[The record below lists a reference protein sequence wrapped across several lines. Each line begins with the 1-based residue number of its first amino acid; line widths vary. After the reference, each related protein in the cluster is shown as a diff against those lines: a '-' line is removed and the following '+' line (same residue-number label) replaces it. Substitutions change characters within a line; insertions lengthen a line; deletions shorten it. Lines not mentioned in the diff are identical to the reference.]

1 MMFRGFV
8 CILFLCLLFVLIPFV
23 LLFGALSGLKGKEAG
38 RRFYRGFVR
47 RSLKVIAKISGAKLT
62 VTVAENFKD
71 GDSFLFAGNHQ
82 SYFDIVL
89 AYSFLPEPTYFVV
102 KDEFKK
108 IPVLGFF
115 AKRIGCLFIDR
126 EDPRK
131 AMSTIV
137 EATEIL
143 KEKRGSVFIYPEGT
157 RSKDGQVHEFHSG
170 SFRAAIK
177 SDTPII
183 PVAAKG
189 TRDVWEEHPA
199 RLCAAPVRISF
210 LSPVLPGDLSPDEKK
225 HIGEHV
231 RLMIEEARG

>member
-1 MMFRGFV
+1 MLRGFV
-8 CILFLCLLFVLIPFV
+8 CTLFLCLLFIMIPFV
-23 LLFGALSGLKGKEAG
+23 MLIGALSGIKSKEAG

-47 RSLKVIAKISGAKLT
+47 WALRLIAKISGAKLT
-62 VTVAENFKD
+62 VTGAENFKD

-89 AYSFLPEPTYFVV
+89 AYRFLPEPTYFVV
-102 KDEFKK
+102 KEEFKK

-131 AMSTIV
+131 AMTTIA

-143 KEKRGSVFIYPEGT
+143 KEKKGSVFIYPEGT
-157 RSKDGQVHEFHSG
+157 RSRDGQVHEFHAG
-170 SFRAAIK
+170 SFRAALK
-177 SDTPII
+177 SDTSII

-199 RLCAAPVRISF
+199 RLSPSPVKISF
-210 LSPVLPGDLSPDEKK
+210 LSPVLPKDLSPDEKK
-225 HIGEHV
+225 HIGEYV
-231 RLMIEEARG
+231 RVMVEEARG